1 MQEDFTAAL
10 LPCIVVFMY
19 VPVGVPPLSGFVS
32 LCRSLAF
39 IPISFS
45 LAYIFR
51 GELLVCYLSLSISLS
66 SSPPFACTIAASSQ
80 GDNIH
85 RWKALIYV
93 NMVK

>member
-1 MQEDFTAAL
+1 MQEDFTVAL

-51 GELLVCYLSLSISLS
+51 GELLVCYLSLSL
-66 SSPPFACTIAASSQ
+66 PFACTIAASSQ